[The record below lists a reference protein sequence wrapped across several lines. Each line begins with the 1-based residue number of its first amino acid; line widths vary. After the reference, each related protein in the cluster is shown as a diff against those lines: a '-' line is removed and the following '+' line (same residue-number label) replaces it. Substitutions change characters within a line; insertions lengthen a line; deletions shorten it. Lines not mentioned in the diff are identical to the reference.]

1 MVIPDL
7 MRGKN
12 AGLNAGGDAIR
23 NADWKAVWNAAREA
37 GWNVSKDVRVDS
49 AGDAGEEARLDA
61 VRDPGGKTGG
71 NSREIH
77 PAQKT
82 LSENPFRTRLM
93 AFPVPDAP

>member
-1 MVIPDL
+1 MVIPDW

-49 AGDAGEEARLDA
+49 AGDAGEEARLDVDWEA
-61 VRDPGGKTGG
+61 GG
-71 NSREIH
+71 NFSLSIQLSVSPTRSGILPGIDSRFSWECRR
-77 PAQKT
+77 
-82 LSENPFRTRLM
+82 N
-93 AFPVPDAP
+93 

>member
-1 MVIPDL
+1 MVIPDW

-49 AGDAGEEARLDA
+49 AGDAGRL
-61 VRDPGGKTGG
+61 
-71 NSREIH
+71 
-77 PAQKT
+77 
-82 LSENPFRTRLM
+82 
-93 AFPVPDAP
+93 FP